1 MGHSGG
7 GQLRFT
13 PMRQSRKHPVT
24 YLEKDGV
31 FPNGPFRFETPREV
45 FLAAA
50 LAIRLNNTIGNESI
64 RYVAKI
70 AGLSPQTILNILS
83 GKSWPDLRTIAR
95 LEAGMRTRLWG
106 MEHRKRYR

>member
-1 MGHSGG
+1 
-7 GQLRFT
+7 
-13 PMRQSRKHPVT
+13 MRQSRKHPVT

-31 FPNGPFRFETPREV
+31 FPNGPFRFGTPREV

-50 LAIRLNNTIGNESI
+50 LVIRLNNTIGNESI

-70 AGLSPQTILNILS
+70 AGLSPQTILNIRT

-95 LEAGMRTRLWG
+95 LETALRTRLWG
-106 MEHRKRYR
+106 MEHRKPYADHFN